1 MDLKTLRYFIVVAE
15 ELNITKASKILMMSQ
30 PPLSNQIKNLEDEL
44 NTTLFIR
51 GKRQLELTEAGKYLY
66 QKAKDIIAL
75 NDKTASEILL
85 MNRGLSGTISIGLVE
100 GMAPDIAGEW
110 ISEFMKDHPQVK
122 FRILDGNSD
131 DLIEKMRAGL
141 ISLAVITSPYDQ
153 VLLNSF
159 KVGEEKMAALMNM
172 NHPLAKTPGGTIT
185 VEQLAGEKIIV
196 PSRKAHVDAIAKW
209 FRKVHANPEIVCEMD
224 NYLDAAA
231 MAGRGVGISIFPRT
245 AYVSNYALI
254 SKEIEGDDK
263 IVDYL
268 FVWRKGHQL
277 STLEETFIDFIKSK
291 YVR

>member
-110 ISEFMKDHPQVK
+110 ISEFMQDHPQVK

-159 KVGEEKMAALMNM
+159 NQPACASRLPAGLRT
-172 NHPLAKTPGGTIT
+172 HPRPPPPRPPRPPRLPGPLRPPDRPPNLPAPAPLHPGASRPCLTP
-185 VEQLAGEKIIV
+185 AFSARCR
-196 PSRKAHVDAIAKW
+196 PPA
-209 FRKVHANPEIVCEMD
+209 
-224 NYLDAAA
+224 
-231 MAGRGVGISIFPRT
+231 
-245 AYVSNYALI
+245 
-254 SKEIEGDDK
+254 
-263 IVDYL
+263 
-268 FVWRKGHQL
+268 
-277 STLEETFIDFIKSK
+277 
-291 YVR
+291 